1 MQKDEIRERLVELI
15 DKAEEELWVWGYE
28 ENLLVDHLIANGVI
42 ILDKNE
48 HVCRWFNGAQ
58 HKREYPCV
66 TCNVNGVVYWLP
78 LPELPK
84 ENDNV

>member
-1 MQKDEIRERLVELI
+1 MDSNKLRERLVELLV
-15 DKAEEELWVWGYE
+15 DSEMFNNADGKADTMCLA
-28 ENLLVDHLIANGVI
+28 DHLIENGVI

-58 HKREYPCV
+58 HEREYPCV
-66 TCNVNGVVYWLP
+66 TCNVNGVVYWFP

-84 ENDNV
+84 EEI